1 MEVRKAD
8 LKHYCWICQ
17 LLNWWVCVKNN
28 IFWLLLLDFLFCWQK
43 LNAEMQEDEK
53 KKQEAARE
61 DRKKKEEASH

>member
-1 MEVRKAD
+1 MSLREKIILFFV
-8 LKHYCWICQ
+8 
-17 LLNWWVCVKNN
+17 VG
-28 IFWLLLLDFLFCWQK
+28 FLQK